1 MSFLV
6 RVPGSCGELAQ
17 GMIDGE
23 RFHISCPVNLYTWG
37 GIGRWRGVPY
47 SPGKKVR
54 EMLHRTGIK
63 NKPCGELPIS
73 LYSELPVGK
82 GMASSTADLVAALA
96 LIQVLTKSSFETAD
110 QIKFLTAIEPTDGV
124 MFQGISLFDH
134 CRGAFQKSLGEPPP
148 LDILALEFEEKVDT
162 IAFNERMKKKAARS
176 QSGRILKAFQLIEEG
191 IKEGSTLKIG
201 AGATISALS
210 HQNILRKPDLEKVLK
225 LTLELGGVGVNVA
238 HSGTVIGM
246 LFNPGTYS
254 FKTLEHKIRALI
266 RRPLFIHRLRL
277 RGGGV
282 DRIHVSSGVRS

>member
-1 MSFLV
+1 
-6 RVPGSCGELAQ
+6 
-17 GMIDGE
+17 MIDGA
-23 RFHISCPVNLYTWG
+23 RLHISCPVNLYTWG
-37 GIGRWRGVPY
+37 GIGRWRGAPY

-54 EMLHRTGIK
+54 QMVHLAGMKHKSGA
-63 NKPCGELPIS
+63 ELPIS

-82 GMASSTADLVAALA
+82 GMASSTADLVATLA
-96 LIQVLTKSSFETAD
+96 LLQLLTKSSFETAD
-110 QIKFLTAIEPTDGV
+110 QVKWLTSIEPTDGV
-124 MFQGISLFDH
+124 MFRGISLFDH
-134 CRGAFQKSLGEPPP
+134 HRGSFQKSLGEPPP

-162 IAFNERMKKKAARS
+162 IVFNERMKKKAARS

-191 IKEGSTLKIG
+191 IEEGSTLKIG

-254 FKTLEHKIRALI
+254 FKALEHKIRALI

-282 DRIHVSSGVRS
+282 DRVPIATGVRT